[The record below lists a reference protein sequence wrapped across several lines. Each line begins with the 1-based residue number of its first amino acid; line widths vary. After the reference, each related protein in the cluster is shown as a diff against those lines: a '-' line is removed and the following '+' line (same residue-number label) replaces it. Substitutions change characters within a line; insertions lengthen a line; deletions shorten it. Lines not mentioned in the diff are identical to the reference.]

1 MSGGAADKRLLAAC
15 RTGQHQVVE
24 ELLKGGLADPNLRDD
39 DNEIAWTPLFLAA
52 RSCHVETVQVLLSH
66 GADVNARSKMDQSPL
81 HAVCWSKQSSAGL
94 TQVVRL
100 LLEAGAH
107 ASAGNRRGQTPL
119 HWAAHYGHVGAVR
132 LLVQYGALIAARN
145 EDGETPLDKVVGRL
159 QAPTAATHEIC
170 RILQSGRGGLWA
182 HLAGGSL
189 PTAALFGPWH
199 ARCVESLT
207 SVHEAKL
214 YYSLLRKLV
223 ATRVCKAPQGRDY
236 WKAALGRVVH
246 EWRTQAANANA
257 NASSGGGSFVA
268 ATDSRAEWT
277 LTLLL
282 QKAVQDDMMEAA
294 EATAVLV
301 SIGGRPERG
310 DADSSLTSEG
320 PEQPSDFCSY
330 CATAAR
336 AASLGGGESGSVN
349 EHWDGSTQ
357 ALQNAMGLLFQK
369 MMVLNLDEK
378 QLLVDTCS
386 RSTISLERQ
395 HRLEIQLQALVS
407 MMRGILNAILR
418 GTDEA
423 DMPSF
428 ERICSRVMDWA
439 DLDHVRAC
447 ISEESPEDC
456 AHLLGSYN
464 EGIQLAID
472 VADNVEDEATGQRL
486 DSVFVKKDGFL
497 LLGMIAAMGQPD
509 YGKIDDDHTY
519 MSNAVDDDRTFV
531 SGADTLTAAGNEVT
545 SSSGDDAVY
554 GGLVRREGD
563 SSSGADA
570 VYGEM
575 EASTSSSDLVSTAGV
590 TSNPA
595 GELEESSSSS
605 DPANSDQASR
615 ESGSATE
622 PVKPR
627 KVNPIQVKLR
637 DGHATPERRMEPIAE
652 VGEKTKSGTK
662 PNKPDTAKKF
672 KPKPLQRSDTPKP
685 LQRSDAPK
693 PLQRSDVVQVQDAG
707 GRTRQGSGST
717 KSTTSLSKSNYKDP
731 AVKAAEQIGTVPSND
746 STIPS
751 SNGSASHSG
760 SGSALLS
767 SKSSRSAY
775 APSWDAGMHLRGVLP
790 KSQQPAPQNA
800 FAMMQS
806 SARRRAEMPSTPAA
820 AAPNVLREIYPDA
833 RLSED
838 DEDELVLHASV
849 KFGDI
854 DLIKDQLMELSVE
867 ELNGIDSCGRT
878 AMDLAALTGQTE
890 VVKML
895 ESKGGKFSYKRRGPM
910 LALARLRSLYVP
922 QYLKLVEEEV

>member
-1 MSGGAADKRLLAAC
+1 MEPHLVSGGAADKRLLAAC

-24 ELLKGGLADPNLRDD
+24 ELLKGGIADPNLRDD

-132 LLVQYGALIAARN
+132 LLVQYSALIAARN
-145 EDGETPLDKVVGRL
+145 EDGETPLDKVMGRML
-159 QAPTAATHEIC
+159 APTAATHEIC

-189 PTAALFGPWH
+189 PTAALFHPWH

-246 EWRTQAANANA
+246 DWRTQAANPNT

-294 EATAVLV
+294 EASAVMV

-336 AASLGGGESGSVN
+336 AASLGGGEGGSVN

-369 MMVLNLDEK
+369 MMVLNLDDK

-423 DMPSF
+423 DMPAF

-545 SSSGDDAVY
+545 SSSGDD

-563 SSSGADA
+563 SPSGADA

-575 EASTSSSDLVSTAGV
+575 KAFTSSSDLVSAAGV

-595 GELEESSSSS
+595 GELEESSGSS
-605 DPANSDQASR
+605 DPANSDQSSR

-622 PVKPR
+622 PVNPR
-627 KVNPIQVKLR
+627 KVNPILVKLR
-637 DGHATPERRMEPIAE
+637 EGHANSERRMEPIAE

-662 PNKPDTAKKF
+662 PNKPDTAPF
-672 KPKPLQRSDTPKP
+672 QRSDTPEP
-685 LQRSDAPK
+685 LQRF
-693 PLQRSDVVQVQDAG
+693 DVLQVQDAG
-707 GRTRQGSGST
+707 GRTGQGSGST

-731 AVKAAEQIGTVPSND
+731 AVKAAEEIGTVPSND
-746 STIPS
+746 STFPS

-760 SGSALLS
+760 SGSGALFLC
-767 SKSSRSAY
+767 KSSRSAY

-806 SARRRAEMPSTPAA
+806 SARRRGAMPSTPD
-820 AAPNVLREIYPDA
+820 VLREIYPDA

-890 VVKML
+890 VVNML